1 MTMEAGHIIYIYIHR
16 LSSDLSWNKQRSVKY
31 RITIL
36 NLAKL
41 ASPDSHFFSLTVPAH
56 LSFHAFKFQYSPLR
70 HFTTLQT
77 IINSTLHHLS
87 KPHII

>member
-1 MTMEAGHIIYIYIHR
+1 MTMEAGHTYIDR
-16 LSSDLSWNKQRSVKY
+16 LSSVLGDLSSDLSWNKQRSVKY

-56 LSFHAFKFQYSPLR
+56 LSFHAFNTHHCAIS
-70 HFTTLQT
+70 
-77 IINSTLHHLS
+77 LHNKL
-87 KPHII
+87 